1 LAVAVAVAG
10 DAVHVF
16 AVGFVKGVFA
26 ILRGHLLSPRQPIA
40 DRIKYRCARFGRQ
53 PLKRIIPNEKTA
65 YWNAQTERLNR
76 HTTKLLIGAGVLALI
91 SVAVTLWSA
100 FNA

>member
-1 LAVAVAVAG
+1 MSKEDHVDTMKALIEAAPPPYLKPQEAAMI
-10 DAVHVF
+10 DAEQ
-16 AVGFVKGVFA
+16 
-26 ILRGHLLSPRQPIA
+26 RIA
-40 DRIKYRCARFGRQ
+40 DAHERI
-53 PLKRIIPNEKTA
+53 RIANEKTA